1 MDLIYWRD
9 SYNVGNQK
17 VDEQHKYL
25 VKLINDLFHALGAK
39 DGDDKLKI
47 IFIELVNYTIN
58 HFTGEESLMSAAKY
72 PALFAHKNEHLY
84 FINKIKELKGKFNQ
98 GDNKAKLETLNFL
111 KDWLLNH
118 ISGTDK
124 KAFDEIN
131 KALRN

>member
-1 MDLIYWRD
+1 MNLIYWRD

-25 VKLINDLFHALGAK
+25 VQLINDLFHALGAK
-39 DGDDKLKI
+39 DGDEKLKI

-58 HFTGEESLMSAAKY
+58 HFTGEESLMSASKY
-72 PALFAHKNEHLY
+72 SGLMAHKTEHLY
-84 FINKIKELKGKFNQ
+84 FINKIKELKAKFNQ

-124 KAFDEIN
+124 KAFEEIN
-131 KALRN
+131 KVRQN

>member
-9 SYNVGNQK
+9 SYNVGNQV

-72 PALFAHKNEHLY
+72 SALVAHKAEHLY
-84 FINKIKELKGKFNQ
+84 FINKIRELKGKFNQ
-98 GDNKAKLETLNFL
+98 GDSKAKLETLNFL
-111 KDWLLNH
+111 KDWLLEH

-131 KALRN
+131 KARQN

>member
-9 SYNVGNQK
+9 SYNVGNQR

-25 VKLINDLFHALGAK
+25 VKLINDLFQALGAK
-39 DGDDKLKI
+39 DGNDKLKI

-58 HFTGEESLMSAAKY
+58 HFTGEESLMRAAKY
-72 PALFAHKNEHLY
+72 SALIDHKSEHLY
-84 FINKIKELKGKFNQ
+84 FINKIKELRGKFNEGNNQ
-98 GDNKAKLETLNFL
+98 VKMETLNFL

-131 KALRN
+131 KVHQN